1 MYHFLDPPSLLNAFN
16 ESIYNTSDTL
26 VLYCIYSSFPAAN
39 ITWHRVTVLS
49 NTMMEI
55 EVDNRTSIEF
65 VSRNDILETSSGS
78 GGSGIIMNLYD
89 TASDLYN
96 SYDASSALPVSVSV
110 LAIENLIYEDE
121 GNYTCRAN
129 NSVANLIDSVV
140 FNTAYITVQSKT
152 QSIYIYY
159 SLILFV

>member
-1 MYHFLDPPSLLNAFN
+1 
-16 ESIYNTSDTL
+16 
-26 VLYCIYSSFPAAN
+26 
-39 ITWHRVTVLS
+39 
-49 NTMMEI
+49 MMEI

-78 GGSGIIMNLYD
+78 GGSGIIVNLYD

-96 SYDASSALPVSVSV
+96 SYDASSVLPVSVSV

-121 GNYTCRAN
+121 GNYTCHAN